1 MLTSAIASL
10 MALQSDNLSMAAKS
24 DLNRQINEAIL
35 ACQEKQAE
43 QLTILELEQGS
54 GAFTDYFVMCN
65 GTNPR
70 QIQAIADAVDE
81 RLEKIG
87 LRATHTEGYKQAEWV
102 LLDYV
107 DFVVHIFSEK
117 ARQFYDL
124 ERLWKSARRMEPAE
138 LLSQPRKTR
147 LPKSQSTTTRR
158 SARKTKA

>member
-1 MLTSAIASL
+1 MKK
-10 MALQSDNLSMAAKS
+10 N
-24 DLNRQINEAIL
+24 DLKHQIHEAIL

-43 QLTILELEQGS
+43 QLTILELEKGS

-81 RLEKIG
+81 RLETFGI
-87 LRATHTEGYKQAEWV
+87 RAAHTEGYKQAEWV

-124 ERLWKSARRMEPAE
+124 ERLWKSAQRIEPGD
-138 LLSQPRKTR
+138 LLEKA
-147 LPKSQSTTTRR
+147 KKTRR
-158 SARKTKA
+158 SSGTKRGEARKKLRA

>member
-1 MLTSAIASL
+1 
-10 MALQSDNLSMAAKS
+10 MAAKN
-24 DLNRQINEAIL
+24 DLKHQINEAII

-54 GAFTDYFVMCN
+54 GAFTDYFVMCS

-81 RLEKIG
+81 RLEGIG

-124 ERLWKSARRMEPAE
+124 ERLWKSARRVEPEE
-138 LLSQPRKTR
+138 LMARAKKARAT
-147 LPKSQSTTTRR
+147 KAKAMD
-158 SARKTKA
+158 ARKNTRKSKG

>member
-1 MLTSAIASL
+1 
-10 MALQSDNLSMAAKS
+10 MAAKN
-24 DLNRQINEAIL
+24 DLKHQINEAII
-35 ACQEKQAE
+35 ACHEKQAE

-54 GAFTDYFVMCN
+54 GAFTDYFVMCS

-81 RLEKIG
+81 RLEGIG
-87 LRATHTEGYKQAEWV
+87 LRAEHKEGYKQAEWV

-124 ERLWKSARRMEPAE
+124 ERLWKSARRVEPEE
-138 LLSQPRKTR
+138 LMARAKVRATKAKAAGPRKN
-147 LPKSQSTTTRR
+147 
-158 SARKTKA
+158 ARKTKG

>member
-1 MLTSAIASL
+1 
-10 MALQSDNLSMAAKS
+10 MAAQN
-24 DLNRQINEAIL
+24 DLKHQIHEAIL

-43 QLTILELEQGS
+43 QLAILELEQGS
-54 GAFTDYFVMCN
+54 GAFTDYFVMCS

-81 RLEKIG
+81 RLERTG
-87 LRATHTEGYKQAEWV
+87 LRAAHTEGYKQAEWV

-124 ERLWKSARRMEPAE
+124 ERLWKSSRRVQPEE
-138 LLSQPRKTR
+138 LLARPKRARALKPKSEGVRKT
-147 LPKSQSTTTRR
+147 
-158 SARKTKA
+158 ARKKKV